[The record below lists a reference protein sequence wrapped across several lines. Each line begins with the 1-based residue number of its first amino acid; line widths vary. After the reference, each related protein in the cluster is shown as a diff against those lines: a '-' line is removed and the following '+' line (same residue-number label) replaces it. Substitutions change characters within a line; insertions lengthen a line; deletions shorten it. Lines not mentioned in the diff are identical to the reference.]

1 MKPRAVCLLVLL
13 VLPSCVGQDNLDRR
27 LEGIE
32 QARIQ
37 RDMLE
42 VQREMLLLTQ
52 LRRR

>member
-1 MKPRAVCLLVLL
+1 MKLLVGGFL
-13 VLPSCVGQDNLDRR
+13 VALTLPSCVGQDNLDRR

-37 RDMLE
+37 RDILE